1 MSEES
6 NPIKDYLFNYIEKST
21 TISKLISEQK
31 FDVIIDEIIENCYDK
46 ITLMDKKEESVGI
59 LATGLL
65 HYLLTNAL
73 LNSQRKV
80 EYKGLELDIVIP
92 DVRTLEKDAKMTL
105 LILIPKSSD
114 KKIIDKKIS
123 QLNEIQPNKDNI
135 WVVLSEDVS
144 VDSKSFVLSK
154 ENNSFSKIIFEN
166 ELFSLDKT
174 NDLQSIDM
182 SSDSTIQIF
191 SLIGWNFLNCKIFSS
206 IIFLSDDFGI
216 KINSVILASFSSV
229 LMSGI
234 TISNSIP

>member
-135 WVVLSEDVS
+135 WVVLSEDIS

-154 ENNSFSKIIFEN
+154 GNNSFSKIIFEIAQ
-166 ELFSLDKT
+166 FSNVGKS
-174 NDLQSIDM
+174 NK
-182 SSDSTIQIF
+182 F
-191 SLIGWNFLNCKIFSS
+191 KILR
-206 IIFLSDDFGI
+206 I
-216 KINSVILASFSSV
+216 
-229 LMSGI
+229 
-234 TISNSIP
+234 

>member
-154 ENNSFSKIIFEN
+154 ENNSFSKIIFEIAQ
-166 ELFSLDKT
+166 FSNVGKS
-174 NDLQSIDM
+174 NK
-182 SSDSTIQIF
+182 F
-191 SLIGWNFLNCKIFSS
+191 KILR
-206 IIFLSDDFGI
+206 I
-216 KINSVILASFSSV
+216 
-229 LMSGI
+229 
-234 TISNSIP
+234 

>member
-1 MSEES
+1 MWKYVSEES

-135 WVVLSEDVS
+135 WVVLSEDIS

-154 ENNSFSKIIFEN
+154 ENNSFSKIIFEIAQFSN
-166 ELFSLDKT
+166 VGKSNKFKILRIWLF
-174 NDLQSIDM
+174 
-182 SSDSTIQIF
+182 
-191 SLIGWNFLNCKIFSS
+191 
-206 IIFLSDDFGI
+206 
-216 KINSVILASFSSV
+216 
-229 LMSGI
+229 
-234 TISNSIP
+234 